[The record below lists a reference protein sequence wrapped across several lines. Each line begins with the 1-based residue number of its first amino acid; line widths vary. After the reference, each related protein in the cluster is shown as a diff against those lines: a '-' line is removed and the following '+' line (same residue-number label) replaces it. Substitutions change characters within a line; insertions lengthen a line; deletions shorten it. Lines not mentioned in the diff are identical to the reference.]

1 MGDERT
7 TIFISH
13 ASPGDNPFA
22 TWLAA
27 RLSMAGYDVWCD
39 QQKLLGGED
48 FWADIETVLRTR
60 TVKFVLIISAKLRD
74 TNGQLRDGVAKEIA
88 LANTLKKK
96 LPDAYFVIP
105 ALIDDTPSTSS
116 ASSSSVLMGSISER
130 IGPPVCR
137 VRWRFWSAIPSR
149 TLQVSQRRLS
159 EACRKRSIRRV
170 SRPVGD
176 A

>member
-60 TVKFVLIISAKLRD
+60 TVKFVLVISAKLRD
-74 TNGQLRDGVAKEIA
+74 YCKVD
-88 LANTLKKK
+88 
-96 LPDAYFVIP
+96 
-105 ALIDDTPSTSS
+105 SS
-116 ASSSSVLMGSISER
+116 GI
-130 IGPPVCR
+130 
-137 VRWRFWSAIPSR
+137 
-149 TLQVSQRRLS
+149 
-159 EACRKRSIRRV
+159 
-170 SRPVGD
+170 
-176 A
+176 